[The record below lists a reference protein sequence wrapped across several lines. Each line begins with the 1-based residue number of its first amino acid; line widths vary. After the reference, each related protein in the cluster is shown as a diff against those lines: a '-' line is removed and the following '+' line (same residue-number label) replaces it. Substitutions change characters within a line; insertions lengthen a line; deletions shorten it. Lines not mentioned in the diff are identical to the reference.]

1 MMEKYLLL
9 NDEIFIFHPDT
20 HEVFRV
26 DPKRIERFE
35 HPQAMMTLRLRAV
48 EITRNKPNVLSPHL
62 NLCLAVPGNPQIIHQ
77 SCYIAKDQGTGNIG
91 AQIRLPA
98 RYCSV
103 WADGF

>member
-9 NDEIFIFHPDT
+9 NNEIFIFLPDT

-48 EITRNKPNVLSPHL
+48 EITRQQAECIVPALEFLLS
-62 NLCLAVPGNPQIIHQ
+62 
-77 SCYIAKDQGTGNIG
+77 S
-91 AQIRLPA
+91 
-98 RYCSV
+98 S
-103 WADGF
+103 W